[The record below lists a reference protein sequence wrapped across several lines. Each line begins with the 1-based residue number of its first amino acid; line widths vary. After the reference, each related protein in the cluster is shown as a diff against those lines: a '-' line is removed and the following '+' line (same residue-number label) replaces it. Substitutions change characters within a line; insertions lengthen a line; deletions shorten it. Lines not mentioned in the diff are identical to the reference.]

1 MTPAKILPFALF
13 LALFVWVE
21 AFPPAP
27 HHQIYGVVKN
37 EQGTP
42 LSTGD
47 ATLILTG
54 PDGEVMRAP
63 VDTALAPGLNYRL
76 QVPQD
81 SGITFELYNPTA
93 LFPSSAY
100 SIWVDMNGQ
109 VYLPIEMQG
118 DLQQLGESGASTR
131 LDLTLGID
139 SDGDGLPD
147 AWEQNIIDFDLND
160 ALEQL
165 GDIRPGDDIDGD
177 GMKNYAEYIAGTY
190 AFDEIDAL
198 RIEVKEI
205 VNGVARLEFVTI
217 TGHTYTLS
225 ILKDGEKW
233 VDQPFSLDPSG
244 LDTSAYLLA
253 DTVTLLSVY
262 VDVGSDPS
270 ALFQLKVE

>member
-1 MTPAKILPFALF
+1 MKSAHYLPLALF
-13 LALFVWVE
+13 LSLLISVE

-47 ATLILTG
+47 AILILTE
-54 PDGEVMRAP
+54 PDGEVMRVP

-81 SGITFELYNPTA
+81 SGKTLQRYDPTA
-93 LFPSSAY
+93 LFPESVIT
-100 SIWVDMNGQ
+100 IWVEMNGQ
-109 VYLPIEMQG
+109 VYLPIQMQG
-118 DLQQLGESGASTR
+118 DFLHLGESGGSTR

-147 AWEQNIIDFDLND
+147 AWEQNVIDFDPFD
-160 ALEQL
+160 
-165 GDIRPGDDIDGD
+165 DITSLSDVNPGDDIDGD

-198 RIEVKEI
+198 GIEVKEI

-217 TGHTYTLS
+217 TGHTYKLTSLN
-225 ILKDGEKW
+225 DNAQW

-244 LDTSAYLLA
+244 VGASAYYLADSVTLTSAYVL
-253 DTVTLLSVY
+253 
-262 VDVGSDPS
+262 VGSNPS
-270 ALFQLKVE
+270 ALFQLHVE